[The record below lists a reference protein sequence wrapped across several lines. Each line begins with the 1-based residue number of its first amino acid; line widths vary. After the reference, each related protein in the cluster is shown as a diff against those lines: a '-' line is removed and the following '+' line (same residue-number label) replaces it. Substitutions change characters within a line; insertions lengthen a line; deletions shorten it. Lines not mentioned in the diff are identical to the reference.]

1 MTLLWLI
8 PILPLLGATLLGL
21 AGPALGKRAS
31 AVIGTASVGFA
42 ALIAITIGVQWLQH
56 PPAGE
61 VFTQTLW
68 SWVSLPG
75 FSVKFG
81 LYLDPLALLMTLVI
95 TIIGTLIHLYST
107 EYMQDDPGYSRFF
120 AYLNLF
126 VAAMLLLVL
135 ADDLVVLFVGWE
147 GVGVCSYLLVGFW
160 FSDSENGA
168 AAQKSFIV
176 TRIAD
181 IAMLAGLLLL
191 STQLGTLNI
200 QAMLT
205 AATAQWPQGG
215 TLTELAAALLLVGG
229 LGKSAQVPLQT
240 WLPDAMAGP
249 TPVSALI
256 HAATMVTAGVY
267 LVARTHVLF
276 LLAPEVMRAIAIG
289 GALTLLIAA
298 LAGLMQSDIKRVL
311 AYSTMSQIGYMF
323 VALGVGAWSAAMFHF
338 LTHAVFKALLFLSAG
353 AISMRLHHE
362 QNIFAMGGLRRKI
375 PAAFWAFLI
384 GAASLAALP
393 LVSAGFFSKE
403 MILGDVW
410 AYPSAALWAAGIT
423 GALLTAIYIFRAVFI
438 VFFGPVTTEP
448 SGAYGI
454 RILLPLALLAL
465 AALTIGWLETPAFLG
480 GSEIFSRFL
489 TASTGA
495 AGDGAAVHHPIPVM
509 ITLAGCTAPLAGIAI
524 AFALHRSGFWLAQAN
539 RSPGAVGRLLR
550 SGCGFDAVYD
560 ALLVKPYLSLVAAL
574 RHDPVDLLS
583 TGLAGAAIA
592 AHRRLRA
599 TQTGRLRRYIA
610 WITAGSVATLALLL
624 FA

>member
-8 PILPLLGATLLGL
+8 PVLPLLGATILGL
-21 AGPALGKRAS
+21 AGPTLGPRAS
-31 AVIGTASVGFA
+31 AIIGTASVGLA
-42 ALIAITIGVQWLQH
+42 ALIATRIGIQWLGH
-56 PPAGE
+56 PPPGE
-61 VFTQTLW
+61 VFTQNLW
-68 SWVSLPG
+68 TWVSLPG
-75 FSVKFG
+75 FSVNIS

-95 TIIGTLIHLYST
+95 TIIGALIHLFST
-107 EYMQDDPGYSRFF
+107 EYMQGDPGYSRFF
-120 AYLNLF
+120 AYFNLF

-135 ADDLVVLFVGWE
+135 AGDFLVLFVGWE

-160 FSDSENGA
+160 FTDPANGA

-200 QAMLT
+200 QAVLTTAT
-205 AATAQWPQGG
+205 AAWPRGS
-215 TLTELAAALLLVGG
+215 LMPELAAALLLIGG

-267 LVARTHVLF
+267 LVTRTHALF
-276 LLAPEVMRAIAIG
+276 LLAPVVMHAIAFG

-298 LAGLMQSDIKRVL
+298 FAGLTQSDIKRVL

-323 VALGVGAWSAAMFHF
+323 LALGVGAWSAAMFHF

-362 QNIFAMGGLRRKI
+362 QNIFTMGGLRNKL

-393 LVSAGFFSKE
+393 VISAGFFSKE
-403 MILGDVW
+403 MILSEVW
-410 AYPSAALWAAGIT
+410 SYPAAALWAAGIT
-423 GALLTAIYIFRAVFI
+423 GALLTAIYIFRALFI

-454 RILLPLALLAL
+454 RILLPLALLGL
-465 AALTIGWLETPAFLG
+465 AALTIGWLETPDFLG
-480 GSEIFSRFL
+480 GNSIFTRFL
-489 TASTGA
+489 AASI
-495 AGDGAAVHHPIPVM
+495 GAAVRHPMPTL
-509 ITLAGCTAPLAGIAI
+509 ITLAGCIAPLAGITI
-524 AFALHRSGFWLAQAN
+524 AFTLHRAGFWQAQA
-539 RSPGAVGRLLR
+539 RRTPSPLVRLLR
-550 SGCGFDAVYD
+550 DGGGFDAFYN
-560 ALLVKPYLSLVAAL
+560 ALLVEPYLWLVAVL
-574 RHDPVDLLS
+574 RHDPADLLS
-583 TGLAGAAIA
+583 TALANAAVT

-599 TQTGRLRRYIA
+599 TQTGKLRRYIA
-610 WITAGSVATLALLL
+610 WITAGSVATLAMLL

>member
-8 PILPLLGATLLGL
+8 PALPLLGAIVLGL
-21 AGPALGKRAS
+21 AGPTLGQRAS
-31 AVIGTASVGFA
+31 AVIGTGSVGAA
-42 ALIAITIGVQWLQH
+42 ALIAIVIGVQWLH

-61 VFTQTLW
+61 VFVQNLW
-68 SWVSLPG
+68 TWVSLPG
-75 FSVKFG
+75 FSVNIS

-95 TIIGTLIHLYST
+95 TIIGALIHLFST
-107 EYMQDDPGYSRFF
+107 EYMRGDRGYSRFF

-135 ADDLVVLFVGWE
+135 AGDLLVLFVGWE

-160 FSDSENGA
+160 FSDPANGG

-205 AATAQWPQGG
+205 AANAQWPRGG
-215 TLTELAAALLLVGG
+215 GLPELAAALLLIGG
-229 LGKSAQVPLQT
+229 LGKSAQLPLQT

-276 LLAPEVMRAIAIG
+276 LLAPEVMNAIAIG
-289 GALTLLIAA
+289 GAITLLIAA
-298 LAGLMQSDIKRVL
+298 LSGLMQSDIKRVL

-323 VALGVGAWSAAMFHF
+323 LALGVGAWSAAMFHF

-362 QNIFAMGGLRRKI
+362 QNIFAMGGLRKKL

-393 LVSAGFFSKE
+393 VISAGFFSKE
-403 MILGDVW
+403 MILGAVW
-410 AYPSAALWAAGIT
+410 SYPSIALWTAGIT

-454 RILLPLALLAL
+454 RILLPLALLGL
-465 AALTIGWLETPAFLG
+465 AALTIGWLETPDFLG
-480 GSEIFSRFL
+480 GRSMFAGFL
-489 TASTGA
+489 NASTGA
-495 AGDGAAVHHPIPVM
+495 TLRHPVSGW
-509 ITLAGCTAPLAGIAI
+509 ITFAGCLAPLTGIAI
-524 AFALHRSGFWLAQAN
+524 AFILQRGGFWQAQAL
-539 RSPGAVGRLLR
+539 RPLGALGRLLR
-550 SGCGFDAVYD
+550 SGCGFDALYD
-560 ALLVKPYLSLVAAL
+560 ALLVRPYLWLVAVL
-574 RHDPVDLLS
+574 RDDPADLLS
-583 TGLAGAAIA
+583 TGVAGAAMA

-599 TQTGRLRRYIA
+599 TQTGKLRRYIG
-610 WITAGSVATLALLL
+610 WITAGSIATLAMLL

>member
-1 MTLLWLI
+1 
-8 PILPLLGATLLGL
+8 
-21 AGPALGKRAS
+21 
-31 AVIGTASVGFA
+31 
-42 ALIAITIGVQWLQH
+42 
-56 PPAGE
+56 
-61 VFTQTLW
+61 
-68 SWVSLPG
+68 
-75 FSVKFG
+75 
-81 LYLDPLALLMTLVI
+81 
-95 TIIGTLIHLYST
+95 
-107 EYMQDDPGYSRFF
+107 MQDDPGFSRFF

-135 ADDLVVLFVGWE
+135 ADDLVILFVGWE

-191 STQLGTLNI
+191 STQLGSLNI

-215 TLTELAAALLLVGG
+215 TLPELAAALLLVGG

-276 LLAPEVMRAIAIG
+276 LLAPEVMHAIAIG

-323 VALGVGAWSAAMFHF
+323 LALGVGAWSAAMFHF

-362 QNIFAMGGLRRKI
+362 QNIFAMGGLRTRL

-403 MILGDVW
+403 MILGEVW
-410 AYPSAALWAAGIT
+410 AYPNAALWAAGIT

-480 GSEIFSRFL
+480 GHEIFSGFL
-489 TASTGA
+489 NPST
-495 AGDGAAVHHPIPVM
+495 GAAVHHSIPVL
-509 ITLAGCTAPLAGIAI
+509 INLAGCTAPLAGIAI
-524 AFALHRSGFWLAQAN
+524 AFALHRSGFWQAQAN
-539 RSPGAVGRLLR
+539 RPQSALGRLLR

-560 ALLVKPYLSLVAAL
+560 VLLVKPYLQLVAAL
-574 RHDPVDLLS
+574 RDDPVDLIS